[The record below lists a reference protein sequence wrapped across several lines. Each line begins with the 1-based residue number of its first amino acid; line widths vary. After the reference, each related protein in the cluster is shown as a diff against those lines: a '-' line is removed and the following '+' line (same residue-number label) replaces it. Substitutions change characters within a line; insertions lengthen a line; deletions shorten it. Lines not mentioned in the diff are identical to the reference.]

1 VRRTE
6 GRAGLPLRRA
16 DTTSG
21 RRGGRISVVGV
32 VVALALGFAMGAVA
46 EIFLMGGG
54 WYSVLEDVVYPLAFV
69 FALAGAFS
77 GGFLLLAAEHQGDQR
92 RAWRAVAVFVVS
104 TVFAAL
110 LFWGAV

>member
-1 VRRTE
+1 
-6 GRAGLPLRRA
+6 
-16 DTTSG
+16 
-21 RRGGRISVVGV
+21 
-32 VVALALGFAMGAVA
+32 MGAVA

-69 FALAGAFS
+69 FALTGAFS
-77 GGFLLLAAEHQGDQR
+77 GGFLLLAAEHEGDQR

>member
-1 VRRTE
+1 MTSQGHVSRQRR
-6 GRAGLPLRRA
+6 RR
-16 DTTSG
+16 
-21 RRGGRISVVGV
+21 RVVPVVGV
-32 VVALALGFAMGAVA
+32 VMALAVGVAMGAVA
-46 EIFLMGGG
+46 QVFLMGGG

-77 GGFLLLAAEHQGDQR
+77 GGFLLLAAEQEGDQR
-92 RAWRAVAVFVVS
+92 RAWRAVAVFVAS